1 MKITLVMFCF
11 MICFGQARAQ
21 RFFYVD
27 GDRVAGS
34 LVRASLLNSSQFIT
48 VSSLSSDYIV
58 KAEIHFQPGRRM
70 LSLQI
75 HLQDTA
81 TLKTVFQDKETL
93 AFGELHTDSRL
104 ILQTVIRAFI
114 DKNISH
120 IIFLAGENHFDESH
134 LWISDKKDKI

>member
-1 MKITLVMFCF
+1 

-27 GDRVAGS
+27 EDRVAGS
-34 LVRASLLNSSQFIT
+34 LVRAILLNSSQFVT
-48 VSSLSSDYIV
+48 VSPLSSDYIV
-58 KAEIHFQPGRRM
+58 KTEIHFQPGRHT

-93 AFGELHTDSRL
+93 AFGELNTNSRL
-104 ILQTVIRAFI
+104 LLQTVIRAFI

-120 IIFLAGENHFDESH
+120 IILVAGENHFDESQ
-134 LWISDKKDKI
+134 LWIRDKKDKI